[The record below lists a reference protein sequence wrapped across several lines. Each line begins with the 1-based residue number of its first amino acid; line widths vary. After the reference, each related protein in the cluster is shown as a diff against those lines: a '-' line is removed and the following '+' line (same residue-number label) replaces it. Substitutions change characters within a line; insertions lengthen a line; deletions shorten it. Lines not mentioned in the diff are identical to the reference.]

1 MWQEQSMESRL
12 LLALLGALLMVVV
25 AELVSAI

>member
-1 MWQEQSMESRL
+1 MWQERSMESRM
-12 LLALLGALLMVVV
+12 LLALLAALLMVVV